1 MTSIIIMGEALW
13 VVPTCRGIRV
23 WIRISLHP
31 LARLSSQLI
40 IARSLRAR
48 QPWGTHSKCP
58 KKALPNIRGAIVAL
72 ELKLPIIKSKVHW
85 ATHRQNQFWLSLSR
99 RPNLSL
105 LPHIAFI
112 QRRERERLH
121 QLSLLVT
128 TTWWGSSSQT
138 LHRNRAS
145 SKSSLCKLL
154 RKRKY

>member
-1 MTSIIIMGEALW
+1 MTSIITMGEALW
-13 VVPTCRGIRV
+13 VVPTCRGIRG
-23 WIRISLHP
+23 WIRILLHP

-48 QPWGTHSKCP
+48 PPWGTHFKCP
-58 KKALPNIRGAIVAL
+58 KKARPNIRGAIVAPDS
-72 ELKLPIIKSKVHW
+72 KLRIIKSKVHW
-85 ATHRQNQFWLSLSR
+85 ATHIQNQFWPSTSR
-99 RPNLSL
+99 RHNLSL

-112 QRRERERLH
+112 QRRGRERHL
-121 QLSLLVT
+121 QSSLLVT

-145 SKSSLCKLL
+145 SKSSSCKLL